1 MALFFPLQ
9 SKKYYNINH
18 KFLSWKKHLLSQD
31 VNIGAREGLKKKNNF
46 QKVNF
51 DLNH

>member
-1 MALFFPLQ
+1 MALFFSLQ

-18 KFLSWKKHLLSQD
+18 KFFVMEKHLLSQD
-31 VNIGAREGLKKKNNF
+31 VNIGAREGLRKKNNS